1 MKAISIFEPWATLIA
16 MGLKQ
21 YETRSWETFH
31 RGPLLICAAK
41 KKLPFVEIAG
51 ILMAAKLTKDDLNYG
66 KAVAVVDLVD
76 CIPTKD
82 LIVSDS
88 ERRFGDFSPGRY
100 AWKFEKIRRFKKPL
114 ILYIMGR
121 QGLFDAPMYHN
132 RVPV

>member
-41 KKLPFVEIAG
+41 KKLLFVEIAG
-51 ILMAAKLTKDDLNYG
+51 ILMAAKLSKDDLNYG

-76 CIPTKD
+76 CIPTRD

-88 ERRFGDFSPGRY
+88 ERRFGDFSQGRY
-100 AWKFEKIRRFKKPL
+100 AWKFENIRRFKKPV
-114 ILYIMGR
+114 YIRGQ
-121 QGLFDAPMYHN
+121 QGLFDVPAYHN
-132 RVPV
+132 LVPV